1 MGFYWN
7 SLGEAYRRLHTSR
20 AITEETKIPVSA
32 EQAQQLGA
40 RLGVNWD
47 EVPLEEL
54 RKGIEVEYEHGT
66 HDPDTN
72 VSNNDPLI
80 TAKIAL
86 AHIKEFPDY
95 YERLEK
101 MEAEAKKFWAKG

>member
-1 MGFYWN
+1 MA
-7 SLGEAYRRLHTSR
+7 SLGNEFRKIRRSQRLIEDS
-20 AITEETKIPVSA
+20 EIPVSA
-32 EQAQQLGA
+32 EQAKQIGD

-54 RKGIEVEYEHGT
+54 RRGIEVEYEHGT

-95 YERLEK
+95 YARLDK
-101 MEAEAKKFWAKG
+101 MEAEAKEFWERQ

>member
-1 MGFYWN
+1 MTTIGDAFRKLQK
-7 SLGEAYRRLHTSR
+7 SQRLVEDS
-20 AITEETKIPVSA
+20 KIPVSA
-32 EQAQQLGA
+32 EQAKQIGD

-54 RKGIEVEYEHGT
+54 RRGIEVEYEHGS

-72 VSNNDPLI
+72 VTNNDPML

-86 AHIKEFPDY
+86 AHIKEFSDY
-95 YERLEK
+95 YERLDK
-101 MEAEAKKFWAKG
+101 MEAEAKAFWSKD